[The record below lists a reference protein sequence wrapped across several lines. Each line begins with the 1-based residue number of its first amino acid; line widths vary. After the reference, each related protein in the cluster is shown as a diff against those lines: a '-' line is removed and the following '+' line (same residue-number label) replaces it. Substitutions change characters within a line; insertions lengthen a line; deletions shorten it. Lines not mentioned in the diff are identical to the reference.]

1 MYFVRFI
8 DLKERRKNILL
19 YFLENKAAEHRES
32 DSDKQSDDDYDY
44 TNVTNEDDYKIRKD
58 IDEAQSSIK
67 NVRIFIFLIW
77 KLFYC
82 LINWH
87 FRYRWK

>member
-1 MYFVRFI
+1 M
-8 DLKERRKNILL
+8 

-77 KLFYC
+77 KLLYC